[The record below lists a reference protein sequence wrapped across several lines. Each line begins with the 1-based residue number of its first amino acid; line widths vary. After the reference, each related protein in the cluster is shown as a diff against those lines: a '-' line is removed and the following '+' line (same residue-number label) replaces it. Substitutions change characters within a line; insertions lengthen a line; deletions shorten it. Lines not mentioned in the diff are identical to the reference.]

1 MDSVVCSPSY
11 HSQGSQGSSLQ
22 STLVLIISLR
32 EASLKRCCCKMYRP
46 PCKESGF
53 LPVEFGIRENLS
65 SACRIP
71 LMIEIQKTSSTN
83 KKHVQYMESGFQVV
97 KSRIQQ
103 CFGFPHM
110 GQRHRTGSPYKKTN
124 FATRKSKKKRTD
136 LTNGSL
142 NAQKFLHLNPFLIWI
157 IIIISCWSAVYTVI
171 FRELL

>member
-1 MDSVVCSPSY
+1 MSEDNQAHECF
-11 HSQGSQGSSLQ
+11 SQCRHTLDGQCRMQSQLPQ
-22 STLVLIISLR
+22 SRKSRFILAEYSRVDHL
-32 EASLKRCCCKMYRP
+32 LKRGFSNAVAVKCIAP
-46 PCKESGF
+46 HVKESGF

-65 SACRIP
+65 SACRIS

-142 NAQKFLHLNPFLIWI
+142 NTQKFLHLNPFLI
-157 IIIISCWSAVYTVI
+157 
-171 FRELL
+171 